1 MSIKDF
7 ARIEFLKNTTGFTNY
22 AGNIVKVVQE
32 TDTEVYYF
40 DSFKRYCYLP
50 KSEEGVS
57 YRYIPKGVRAN
68 KRLHSDKCPRCNGRK
83 KVRSTSNTDV
93 VCPLCNG
100 TGIYR

>member
-7 ARIEFLKNTTGFTNY
+7 ARIEFLQSGF
-22 AGNIVKVVQE
+22 GNDVGDVVKVVLE
-32 TDTEVYYF
+32 TDGEVYYYDGF
-40 DSFKRYCYLP
+40 RRYCYVN

-93 VCPLCNG
+93 VCPLCKG
-100 TGIYR
+100 GGIYR

>member
-68 KRLHSDKCPRCNGRK
+68 KRLHSDTASAAKAGEP
-83 KVRSTSNTDV
+83 S
-93 VCPLCNG
+93 
-100 TGIYR
+100 